1 MPTNIIVRNTED
13 INNNNEKMVV
23 VTGLKDMKMKDGRL
37 IQAATTDNN
46 QSGKKKQ
53 IFAVGQSTFVT
64 IRNNN
69 NSNNNNNINFSSN
82 QSTEKL
88 SFTKTITNTSVN
100 RNDDNDNT
108 QTTNTFSSLSNQ
120 KVVIK
125 VVNDKYQEAPK
136 PIQISTTT
144 AVPISSHSLYT
155 RQNSPPLIKR
165 LHDVSIQTTP
175 PPSSSRSPIRIN
187 SHRRL
192 PSAHIVDEDEHISD
206 RSMNEDFYEPP
217 VKRTSSTS
225 TSTSTTRKPSNTE
238 KEQQSTFT
246 PVSTGSTKRTSTGA
260 PVNSKPTSQTSTT
273 SKPISTTQSQTT
285 PGTVLV
291 TNLVPSVTEEDVFEL
306 FGQIGRINE
315 IITLSP
321 GCVQIVFAK
330 REDGEQ
336 AVSKYHNRLLDGQFM
351 YVSLQRTAAAAPSP
365 PVNQT
370 PKSSN
375 NIPQPP
381 AKENAS
387 STTQQPSK
395 SNPAPKTTNNTSQPP
410 AEDINNNNEKMV
422 VVTGLKDMKMKDGR
436 LIQAA
441 TTDNNQSGKKKQI
454 FAVGQSTFVTIRN
467 NNNSNNNNNINFSS
481 NQSTEKLS
489 FTKTITN
496 TSVNRNDDNDNTQTT
511 NTFSSL
517 SNQKVVIK
525 VVNDKY
531 QEAPKPIQI
540 STTTTAVPTSSH
552 LLYTRHNSPP
562 LIKRLH
568 DVSIQTTP
576 PPSSSRSPIRI
587 NSHRRLPSTHIVDED
602 EHISDRSMNED
613 FYEPPVKRTTS
624 TSTSTTRKPS
634 NTEKEQQSTFTPV
647 STGSTKRT
655 STGAPVNSKPT
666 SQISTTSK
674 PTSTTQSQTIP
685 GTVLVTNLVP
695 SVTEEDVFELFGQI
709 GRINEIITLSPGCV
723 QIVFAK
729 REDGEQ
735 AVSKYHNRLL
745 DGQFMYVSLQ
755 RTAAAAPAPSP
766 PVNQTP
772 KSSNNI
778 PQPLAK
784 ENASSTTQ
792 QPSKSNPAP
801 KTTNNTSQPPAKE
814 NGSSTNSSSTTAAA
828 TNHQPLKFNT
838 TSKTSSKSSLDAAFI
853 RQALFHPSNNST
865 NPVQFQVKL

>member
-1 MPTNIIVRNTED
+1 MSKANGNNRISALKRLGKSSSINNINHRQTIGLNNSSVKDARELLINRTISSTFDSRQMFNRQSSQTFNTMPTNIIVRNT
-13 INNNNEKMVV
+13 
-23 VTGLKDMKMKDGRL
+23 
-37 IQAATTDNN
+37 
-46 QSGKKKQ
+46 
-53 IFAVGQSTFVT
+53 
-64 IRNNN
+64 
-69 NSNNNNNINFSSN
+69 
-82 QSTEKL
+82 
-88 SFTKTITNTSVN
+88 
-100 RNDDNDNT
+100 
-108 QTTNTFSSLSNQ
+108 
-120 KVVIK
+120 
-125 VVNDKYQEAPK
+125 
-136 PIQISTTT
+136 
-144 AVPISSHSLYT
+144 
-155 RQNSPPLIKR
+155 
-165 LHDVSIQTTP
+165 
-175 PPSSSRSPIRIN
+175 
-187 SHRRL
+187 
-192 PSAHIVDEDEHISD
+192 
-206 RSMNEDFYEPP
+206 
-217 VKRTSSTS
+217 
-225 TSTSTTRKPSNTE
+225 
-238 KEQQSTFT
+238 
-246 PVSTGSTKRTSTGA
+246 
-260 PVNSKPTSQTSTT
+260 
-273 SKPISTTQSQTT
+273 
-285 PGTVLV
+285 
-291 TNLVPSVTEEDVFEL
+291 
-306 FGQIGRINE
+306 
-315 IITLSP
+315 
-321 GCVQIVFAK
+321 
-330 REDGEQ
+330 
-336 AVSKYHNRLLDGQFM
+336 
-351 YVSLQRTAAAAPSP
+351 
-365 PVNQT
+365 
-370 PKSSN
+370 
-375 NIPQPP
+375 
-381 AKENAS
+381 
-387 STTQQPSK
+387 
-395 SNPAPKTTNNTSQPP
+395 
-410 AEDINNNNEKMV
+410 EDINNNNEKMV

-613 FYEPPVKRTTS
+613 FYEPPVKRTSSSS

-647 STGSTKRT
+647 STGSTKRS

-666 SQISTTSK
+666 SQTSTTSK
-674 PTSTTQSQTIP
+674 PISTTQSQTTA

-755 RTAAAAPAPSP
+755 RTAAAAAPSP

-778 PQPLAK
+778 PQPPAK
-784 ENASSTTQ
+784 ENPSSTTQ
-792 QPSKSNPAP
+792 QPSKSNPAS
-801 KTTNNTSQPPAKE
+801 KTTNITSQPPAKE
-814 NGSSTNSSSTTAAA
+814 NGSSTNSSSTT

-838 TSKTSSKSSLDAAFI
+838 TSKTSSKSSLDPAFI